1 MLIAFDKSNTGSP
14 FAQHLD
20 QDQLSQKDLCR
31 LRTLI
36 KDGPDPDT
44 HTWNHHLESPGS
56 ICLTSCYTLLHTWNH
71 QGQYVFN
78 PATHLESPAYHH
90 VHVSVGSYPG
100 CHSEWKWEIGLWE
113 NGKKLEIFFL
123 HNSFIPHYYI
133 NDNYLLNDNLKCLSL
148 LRDNKK
154 VTQVSFLTF
163 HYIFNIKRWIHNV
176 KTNLFYSIFNILFLL
191 KTLLATSNIIWE
203 TFRTVSESF

>member
-113 NGKKLEIFFL
+113 NGKKLEIFFYTIHLFHIIISMTTTYWMIILNVCLYFEIIKKL
-123 HNSFIPHYYI
+123 HKFLFWLFI
-133 NDNYLLNDNLKCLSL
+133 
-148 LRDNKK
+148 
-154 VTQVSFLTF
+154 TFLTLKDGYTMLRRTYF
-163 HYIFNIKRWIHNV
+163 IQFS
-176 KTNLFYSIFNILFLL
+176 TFYS
-191 KTLLATSNIIWE
+191 S
-203 TFRTVSESF
+203 